1 MQFCISTV
9 RMSILVNWTPARFFP
24 AWRGLR
30 QGDPL
35 SPLLFILV
43 MEALSRLISKA
54 VQGGLLSGFEVGSGS
69 AALLVSHIFYV
80 DDALIF
86 CEANVDQIGYL

>member
-1 MQFCISTV
+1 
-9 RMSILVNWTPARFFP
+9 
-24 AWRGLR
+24 
-30 QGDPL
+30 
-35 SPLLFILV
+35 

-69 AALLVSHIFYV
+69 EALLVSHIFYV